1 VLAGGCS
8 GFRLHQLP
16 PKWDHLALALPHTGV
31 RHARA
36 GGPHRRLR
44 SETVI
49 ELRLMVDRREQRRA
63 ALMEKARQS
72 LRGLEQQLDKPDG
85 SRIIGTVNAAG
96 DPSSLMLQIEVP
108 LDGRWVILAR
118 FSPQEVGM
126 TDDEMAEEAAL
137 LQYQSGVGIPD
148 DASSLD
154 PGDETR

>member
-1 VLAGGCS
+1 
-8 GFRLHQLP
+8 
-16 PKWDHLALALPHTGV
+16 
-31 RHARA
+31 
-36 GGPHRRLR
+36 
-44 SETVI
+44 
-49 ELRLMVDRREQRRA
+49 MVDRREQRRA